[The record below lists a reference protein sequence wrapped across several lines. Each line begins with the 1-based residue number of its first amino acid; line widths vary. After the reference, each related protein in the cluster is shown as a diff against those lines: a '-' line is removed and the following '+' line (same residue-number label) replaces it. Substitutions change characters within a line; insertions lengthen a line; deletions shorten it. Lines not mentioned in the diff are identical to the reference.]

1 VWDQNAG
8 VFVLSPTAARIEQIA
23 LGWCADVLG
32 LGADTGGG
40 FVTGATMA
48 NFAGLAA
55 ARHRLLDRAG
65 WDVEARGLFGA
76 PEIRVVVGDEGHVS
90 LLKALGLL
98 GLGRERVL
106 RVPVAGRGRTRADAL
121 PALDAETILCLQAG
135 NVNTG
140 GCDPARPLVDAARA
154 AGAWVHVDGAF
165 GLWAA
170 AAPSTARLMD
180 GFSGADSWAV
190 DA

>member
-76 PEIRVVVGDEGHVS
+76 PEIRVVVGDEVHVS
-90 LLKALGLL
+90 LLKALGLA
-98 GLGRERVL
+98 GFGRERVI
-106 RVPVAGRGRTRADAL
+106 RVPVDGQGRLRADAM
-121 PALDAETILCLQAG
+121 PPLDARTLVCLQAG
-135 NVNTG
+135 HANT
-140 GCDPARPLVDAARA
+140 A
-154 AGAWVHVDGAF
+154 
-165 GLWAA
+165 
-170 AAPSTARLMD
+170 
-180 GFSGADSWAV
+180 
-190 DA
+190 